1 MIDIRSDHKPTLQI
15 FINTELFIDD
25 TLNFKRCKVQPTLA
39 EEINSILIKNK
50 GDHSFTANSIE
61 ISPNSSQEI
70 FNK

>member
-1 MIDIRSDHKPTLQI
+1 MIEIRSDHKPTLQI
-15 FINTELFIDD
+15 FVNTELLIDD
-25 TLNFKRCKVQPTLA
+25 TLNFKKCRIEPTLA

-50 GDHSFTANSIE
+50 GNHSFTANSVE